1 MPKVEKRRE
10 FAKPADEIWSV
21 IGDFHGMHKWVDVEP
36 SETLEDGTAR
46 RFAMGPNKI
55 TERLVD
61 SGERSYTYEIVDGPL
76 PVANYRSTLS
86 VRDEGGGSVVEWTG
100 EFDPAPGATEE
111 SATQIVEMVYEGG
124 LAAMEKKFGG

>member
-1 MPKVEKRRE
+1 MPKVEKQRE
-10 FAKPADEIWSV
+10 FTKSADEVWSV

-36 SETLEDGTAR
+36 SESVEDGKAR

-55 TERLVD
+55 TERLLD
-61 SGERSYTYEIVDGPL
+61 STDRSYTYEIVDGPL

-86 VRDEGGGSVVEWTG
+86 VRDGEGGGSVVEWVGTF
-100 EFDPAPGATEE
+100 EPAPGATEE

-124 LAAMEKKFGG
+124 LAAMEKKFA